1 MKVLIVGTG
10 WYGCHAAMVLDKLGI
25 DFDMVDTSNG
35 FMVESSTKNQ
45 NRLHLGFHY
54 PRAYRTRHECIHG
67 YKEFCQAY
75 PESTIDVSKNLYLVA
90 KDSLID
96 FQTYANI
103 FAYEKTPFDIIQ
115 SSERAGMPFTWLEDR
130 FDGFMLTR
138 ERLIDNDRAA
148 RMFESRLGSRL
159 IKGYKPSDLVIT
171 ASSVTCKG
179 KQYALALDCTYGQL
193 LPQENTFFELSCT
206 WLYTLQNAPAEATT
220 TDLFAFTVMDGP
232 FYSIYPYK
240 PDRRLF
246 TLTHVAHTP
255 LMTSDT
261 IEEIRRRQHT
271 DVPEQLIQE
280 RRRKAEADVRISIPN
295 FDDYF
300 AYQGYF
306 LSVKTKIRQRAD
318 DRSMT
323 VQSTQNV
330 ISFCGGKITGI
341 FAMER
346 YLMRLIPREGSVL
359 AKKLRSCARQD
370 GKDEDEDDDDDDGG
384 GTAAD
389 GVDRADCAKSVARR
403 DRDQD
408 R

>member
-1 MKVLIVGTG
+1 MKKVLIVGTG

-25 DFDMVDTSNG
+25 DYDMVDKSNG

-67 YKEFCQAY
+67 YREFCQAY
-75 PESTIDVSKNLYLVA
+75 PESMIDVPKNLYLVA
-90 KDSLID
+90 KDSMID

-115 SSERAGMPFTWLEDR
+115 SSERAGMPFPWLEDR
-130 FDGFMLTR
+130 FDGFMLTQ

-148 RMFESRLGSRL
+148 KMFDCTLRPR
-159 IKGYKPSDLVIT
+159 IINNYKPSDLVIT
-171 ASSVTCKG
+171 ANSVTCKG
-179 KQYALALDCTYGQL
+179 KDYALAIDCTYGQL

-206 WLYTLQNAPAEATT
+206 WLYTLQKAPIDATT

-240 PDRRLF
+240 PEQKLF
-246 TLTHVAHTP
+246 TLTHVAYTP
-255 LMTSDT
+255 LMTSDN
-261 IEEIRRRQHT
+261 IDEIRKHQYT

-280 RRRKAEADVRISIPN
+280 HRRMTEADVRISIPN
-295 FDDYF
+295 FDEYF
-300 AYQGYF
+300 TYSGCF
-306 LSVKTKIRQRAD
+306 LSVKTKSRLRAD

-323 VQSTQNV
+323 VQTTQNV

-346 YLMRLIPREGSVL
+346 YLMKLIPREGSLL

-370 GKDEDEDDDDDDGG
+370 GKDDDDV
-384 GTAAD
+384 AA
-389 GVDRADCAKSVARR
+389 RADASDVNAGLNGHQ
-403 DRDQD
+403 RDQNH
-408 R
+408 

>member
-1 MKVLIVGTG
+1 MPNKVLIVGTG
-10 WYGCHAAMVLDKLGI
+10 WYGCHAATVLDKLGI
-25 DFDMVDTSNG
+25 DYDMVDTSNG

-67 YKEFCQAY
+67 YREFCQKY
-75 PESTIDVSKNLYLVA
+75 PESMIEVPKNLYLVA
-90 KDSLID
+90 KDSVID

-115 SSERAGMPFTWLEDR
+115 SSERAGMPFPWLEDR

-138 ERLIDNDRAA
+138 ERLINNDHAGQLFASKLQR
-148 RMFESRLGSRL
+148 RL
-159 IKGYKPSDLVIT
+159 ITNYKPSDLVIT
-171 ASSVTCKG
+171 ANSVTCKG
-179 KQYALALDCTYGQL
+179 KTYALALDCTYGQL
-193 LPQENTFFELSCT
+193 SPQENTFFELSCT
-206 WLYTLQNAPAEATT
+206 WLYNLKNAHVDVTT

-240 PDRRLF
+240 PDQKLF

-255 LMTSDT
+255 LMTSDN
-261 IEEIRRRQHT
+261 IDEIRKHQYT
-271 DVPEQLIQE
+271 DIPEQLIQE
-280 RRRKAEADVRISIPN
+280 HRRKTEVDVRISIPN
-295 FDDYF
+295 FDEYF
-300 AYQGYF
+300 SYSGYF
-306 LSVKTKIRQRAD
+306 LSVKTKSRLRAD

-323 VQSTQNV
+323 VQATQNV

-346 YLMRLIPREGSVL
+346 YLMKLVPREGSLL
-359 AKKLRSCARQD
+359 AKKLRSCARQE
-370 GKDEDEDDDDDDGG
+370 GKAEDDVTTQSGANDVTVGANG
-384 GTAAD
+384 
-389 GVDRADCAKSVARR
+389 KE
-403 DRDQD
+403 RDQN

>member
-1 MKVLIVGTG
+1 MTTVLIVGAG

-25 DFDMVDTSNG
+25 DYDMVDKSNG

-67 YKEFCQAY
+67 YTEFCQAY
-75 PESTIDVSKNLYLVA
+75 PESTIEVPKNLYLVA

-115 SSERAGMPFTWLEDR
+115 SSERAGMPFPWLEDR

-148 RMFESRLGSRL
+148 RMFESKLRARLV
-159 IKGYKPSDLVIT
+159 KDYKPSDLVIT
-171 ASSVTCKG
+171 ANSVSCKG
-179 KQYALALDCTYGQL
+179 KEYALAIDCTYGQL

-206 WLYTLQNAPAEATT
+206 WLYTLQGRAPAEATT

-240 PDRRLF
+240 PDERLF

-255 LMTSDT
+255 LMTSDS
-261 IEEIRRRQHT
+261 IDEIRRHQYT
-271 DVPEQLIQE
+271 DVPEHLIQE
-280 RRRKAEADVRISIPN
+280 HRRKTEADVRISIPK

-300 AYQGYF
+300 SYHGHF
-306 LSVKTKIRQRAD
+306 LSVKTKSRQRAD

-346 YLMRLIPREGSVL
+346 YLMRLIPREGSLL

-370 GKDEDEDDDDDDGG
+370 VDVDGADDDI
-384 GTAAD
+384 AKR
-389 GVDRADCAKSVARR
+389 GVIKG
-403 DRDQD
+403 RDQD

>member
-1 MKVLIVGTG
+1 MPSKVLIVGTG
-10 WYGCHAAMVLDKLGI
+10 WYGCHAAMVLEKLGI
-25 DFDMVDTSNG
+25 DYDMVDTSNG

-67 YKEFCQAY
+67 YREFCQAY
-75 PESTIDVSKNLYLVA
+75 PDSTIDVHKNLYLVA
-90 KDSLID
+90 KDSIVD
-96 FQTYANI
+96 FRTYANI

-115 SSERAGMPFTWLEDR
+115 SSERAGMPFPWLEDR
-130 FDGFMLTR
+130 FDGFMLTN

-148 RMFESRLGSRL
+148 EFFEAKLRSRLVPE
-159 IKGYKPSDLVIT
+159 YMPSDLVIT
-171 ASSVTCKG
+171 AESVRCKG
-179 KQYALALDCTYGQL
+179 TSYALAIDCTYGQL

-206 WLYTLQNAPAEATT
+206 WLYELKNAPAEATT
-220 TDLFAFTVMDGP
+220 SELFAFTVMDGP

-240 PDRRLF
+240 PDKKLF
-246 TLTHVAHTP
+246 TLTHVAYTP
-255 LMTSDT
+255 LYTSDS
-261 IEEIRRRQHT
+261 IEDIRRRQYM
-271 DVPEQLIQE
+271 DVPEAQIAE
-280 RRRKAEADVRISIPN
+280 HRRKTEADVRISIPS

-300 AYQGYF
+300 TYTGYF
-306 LSVKTKIRQRAD
+306 LSIKTKSRQRAD

-346 YLMRLIPREGSVL
+346 YLMRLIPREGSLL

-370 GKDEDEDDDDDDGG
+370 GKDVDDDEGD
-384 GTAAD
+384 AAD
-389 GVDRADCAKSVARR
+389 VLPLARLQ
-403 DRDQD
+403 RDQNG